1 MSLIDLNSTLDNETV
16 IVNVSVSFDNENNT
30 YTYYFSY
37 NDMNFSINI
46 TPLELLSYT
55 TNQPE
60 DEYFLYNGV
69 NGKLDELDNQ
79 SYYIY
84 INGAFVKKDING
96 KGYTT
101 KVQELFIP
109 QFHKLLPL
117 DDYKVS
123 KQDVLCVIPQFK
135 YTKQII
141 NKPYW
146 TFTNNSKNTE
156 IVTKDKTDKNISI
169 LGPYISNFKP
179 NQLEKGYYSIKFNY
193 KLQDTVVTIE
203 KNNVF
208 LIQ

>member
-1 MSLIDLNSTLDNETV
+1 VSLIDLISTLDDESV
-16 IVNVSVSFDNENNT
+16 IVNVSFENN
-30 YTYYFSY
+30 TYYFSY

-55 TNQPE
+55 TNQSE
-60 DEYFLYNGV
+60 DDYFLYDG
-69 NGKLDELDNQ
+69 LLDNH

-84 INGAFVKKDING
+84 NNGFEIKQIKS
-96 KGYTT
+96 YTT

-109 QFHKLLPL
+109 QFHKLIPL
-117 DDYKVS
+117 EDYKVS
-123 KQDVLCVIPQFK
+123 EQDVLCVIPQFK

-141 NKPYW
+141 DKPYW
-146 TFTNNSKNTE
+146 TFTNNSKNNE
-156 IVTKDKTDKNISI
+156 IITKDKTDKNISI

-179 NQLEKGYYSIKFNY
+179 NQLEKGFYSIKFNY
-193 KLQDTVVTIE
+193 KLQDTVISIE

>member
-1 MSLIDLNSTLDNETV
+1 VSLIDLISTLDDESV
-16 IVNVSVSFDNENNT
+16 IVNVSFENN
-30 YTYYFSY
+30 TYYFSY

-46 TPLELLSYT
+46 NPLELLSYT
-55 TNQPE
+55 TNQSE
-60 DEYFLYNGV
+60 DDYFLYDG
-69 NGKLDELDNQ
+69 LLDNH

-84 INGAFVKKDING
+84 NNGFEIKQIKS
-96 KGYTT
+96 YTT

-109 QFHKLLPL
+109 QFHKLVSLE
-117 DDYKVS
+117 DYKVS
-123 KQDVLCVIPQFK
+123 EQDVLCVIPQFK

-141 NKPYW
+141 DKPYW

-193 KLQDTVVTIE
+193 KLQDTIISIE

>member
-1 MSLIDLNSTLDNETV
+1 MSLIDLISTLDDESV
-16 IVNVSVSFDNENNT
+16 IVNVSFENN
-30 YTYYFSY
+30 TYYFSY

-55 TNQPE
+55 TNQSE
-60 DEYFLYNGV
+60 DDYFLYDG
-69 NGKLDELDNQ
+69 LLDNH

-84 INGAFVKKDING
+84 NNGFEIKQIKS
-96 KGYTT
+96 YTT

-109 QFHKLLPL
+109 QFHKLIPL
-117 DDYKVS
+117 EDYKVS
-123 KQDVLCVIPQFK
+123 EQDVLCVIPQFK

-141 NKPYW
+141 DKPYW
-146 TFTNNSKNTE
+146 IFTNNSKNNE
-156 IVTKDKTDKNISI
+156 IITKDKTDKNISI

-193 KLQDTVVTIE
+193 KLQDTIISIE

>member
-1 MSLIDLNSTLDNETV
+1 VSLIDLNSTLDNETV
-16 IVNVSVSFDNENNT
+16 IVNVSVSFDDKNNT

-37 NDMNFSINI
+37 DDMNFSINI
-46 TPLELLSYT
+46 NPLKLLSYT

-60 DEYFLYNGV
+60 DEYFLYDGV
-69 NGKLDELDNQ
+69 LDNQ

-84 INGAFVKKDING
+84 NNSEFVKKDISG

-101 KVQELFIP
+101 KTQELFIP
-109 QFHKLLPL
+109 QFHKLVPL

-123 KQDVLCVIPQFK
+123 EQDVLCVIPQFK
-135 YTKQII
+135 YTKQIV

-156 IVTKDKTDKNISI
+156 IITKDKTNRNISI

-193 KLQDTVVTIE
+193 KLQDTIISIE
-203 KNNVF
+203 KNNIF

>member
-1 MSLIDLNSTLDNETV
+1 VSLIDLNSTLDNETV
-16 IVNVSVSFDNENNT
+16 IVNVSVSFDDKNNT

-37 NDMNFSINI
+37 DDMNFSINI
-46 TPLELLSYT
+46 NPLKLLSYT

-60 DEYFLYNGV
+60 DEYFLYDGV
-69 NGKLDELDNQ
+69 LDNQ

-84 INGAFVKKDING
+84 NNSEFVKKDISG

-101 KVQELFIP
+101 KTQELFIP
-109 QFHKLLPL
+109 QFHKLVPL

-123 KQDVLCVIPQFK
+123 EQDVLCVIPQFK
-135 YTKQII
+135 YTKQIV

-156 IVTKDKTDKNISI
+156 IITKDKTNKNISI
-169 LGPYISNFKP
+169 LGPYISNFKSS
-179 NQLEKGYYSIKFNY
+179 QLEKGYYSIKFNY
-193 KLQDTVVTIE
+193 KLQDTIVTIE